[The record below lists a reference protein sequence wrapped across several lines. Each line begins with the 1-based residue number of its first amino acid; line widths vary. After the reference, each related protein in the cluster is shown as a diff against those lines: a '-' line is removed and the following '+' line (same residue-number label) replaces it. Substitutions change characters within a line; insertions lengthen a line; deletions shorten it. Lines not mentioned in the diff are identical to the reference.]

1 MAHWEVTL
9 LDMERD
15 ENHTTRYEAAT
26 KDEALILARLAVQ
39 AIRPGA
45 WLEAVSVS
53 EVWKATT

>member
-1 MAHWEVTL
+1 MPRYEVTL

-15 ENHTTRYEAAT
+15 EHHTNRYEAAT
-26 KDEALILARLAVQ
+26 EDGALILARSAVQ

-45 WLEAVSVS
+45 WLEAVSVR